1 MECIMRDRA
10 LFNERL
16 AQGLPA
22 SASDSTSNDR
32 QFTVFPALPAE
43 LRLKIWQ
50 TVIRELQYRIF
61 YVKLRPGRE
70 PSVMMTL
77 PLGEDLEDAHGSAAD
92 IVNASDDDDVA
103 GDADQIFASGLE
115 AIERR
120 RQVAW
125 SAVFPTILRV
135 NRESRSAYCS
145 VFRIAMP
152 FGTGD
157 DDARKLVVHL
167 SPDRDVLDVGLSTP
181 DPSVSDTENPLLRA
195 RLFVSFLCSL
205 RARDPRNVGI
215 TRLSLGAQVFT
226 THTDDA
232 SMTVDGLLDQI
243 SPSVA
248 DESWEGG
255 AADFSQVLENLV
267 SFFRVV
273 NLGHMGRC
281 NPGHPIFSDSKPHFA
296 LSIPLAPDRRHYSLR
311 ACPACVSHSYLPST
325 PDVATFTWFDSDPR
339 PHVALDTQQLPSNE
353 CPHKAFRA
361 WTELEERFGVKR
373 AGSSFDLYLAAAEG
387 HSHAFDNE
395 SARRHLKNEWG
406 SWQQWSDN
414 LQEDYGQWA
423 TKMGNLLSQEQQVA
437 VKDEALP
444 AVGFWLW
451 PSEALSSFSAENPC
465 GDHDSGRLIVHDLSG
480 STPGLLAAHLG

>member
-1 MECIMRDRA
+1 MRGRT
-10 LFNERL
+10 LFNEHL
-16 AQGLPA
+16 AQGRPA
-22 SASDSTSNDR
+22 SVSDSTGNDR
-32 QFTVFPALPAE
+32 QFTVFSALPAE

-50 TVIRELQYRIF
+50 TAIRELQYRII

-77 PLGEDLEDAHGSAAD
+77 PFGENQEEARGYAAD
-92 IVNASDDDDVA
+92 IANASDDDGVA
-103 GDADQIFASGLE
+103 ENADQIFAAGLE

-120 RQVAW
+120 RRLAW

-135 NRESRSAYCS
+135 NRESRSAYFS

-157 DDARKLVVHL
+157 DDARKLIVHI

-181 DPSVSDTENPLLRA
+181 DPSISDTENPLLRA

-205 RARDPRNVGI
+205 RARDPRNAGI
-215 TRLSLGAQVFT
+215 TRLSLGAQVYS

-232 SMTVDGLLDQI
+232 SVTVDDLLDQI

-255 AADFSQVLENLV
+255 AAAFAKVLENLV

-281 NPGHPIFSDSKPHFA
+281 NPGSPIFADCKPHFA
-296 LSIPLAPDRRHYSLR
+296 LSVPLAPGRRHNNLR
-311 ACPACVSHSYLPST
+311 ACPACVSHTYLPST

-339 PHVALDTQQLPSNE
+339 PHVALDTQQLTSND
-353 CPHKAFRA
+353 CPNQAFRA

-373 AGSSFDLYLAAAEG
+373 ADSSFDLYLAAAEDNG
-387 HSHAFDNE
+387 GAFDNE
-395 SARRHLKNEWG
+395 SARHHLKDEWG
-406 SWQQWSDN
+406 SWQQWSDT
-414 LQEDYGQWA
+414 LQDNYGPWA
-423 TKMGNLLSQEQQVA
+423 TKMGGLLSQEQQAA
-437 VKDEALP
+437 VEGEALP
-444 AVGFWLW
+444 AVGLWLW
-451 PSEALSSFSAENPC
+451 SGEALGKLSAENPC
-465 GDHDSGRLIVHDLSG
+465 GDHIAGAMTAHDLSS